1 MPPRPAPGAERPA
14 PPIIPKQKKG
24 PPRIAHRHKLQRL
37 ARCAVWP
44 CDDFTIGA
52 EHRAV
57 SIGDDESWRDPVV
70 QPRRQPEAEAE
81 ALLNAESIFA
91 ERG

>member
-1 MPPRPAPGAERPA
+1 
-14 PPIIPKQKKG
+14 
-24 PPRIAHRHKLQRL
+24 
-37 ARCAVWP
+37 VWP

-57 SIGDDESWRDPVV
+57 SIGDDETWRDPVV
-70 QPRRQPEAEAE
+70 QPSRQPEAEAE
-81 ALLNAESIFA
+81 GEALLKAGSIFG